1 MIQITKYLSMEE
13 THLKFFFFCILFG
26 FEVKQK
32 EISNKPFHYL
42 PCGALH

>member
-13 THLKFFFFCILFG
+13 THFKFFCILFG

-42 PCGALH
+42 PCGALN

>member
-13 THLKFFFFCILFG
+13 THLKIVFCILFG

-32 EISNKPFHYL
+32 EVSNKPFHYL
-42 PCGALH
+42 PCGALN